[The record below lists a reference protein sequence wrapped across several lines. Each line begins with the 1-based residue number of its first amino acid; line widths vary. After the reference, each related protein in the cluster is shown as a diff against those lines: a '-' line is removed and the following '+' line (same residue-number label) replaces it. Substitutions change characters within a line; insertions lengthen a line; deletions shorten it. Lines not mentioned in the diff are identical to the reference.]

1 MTTRLRTRV
10 IWNSEDGICYETRKP
25 LSRER
30 AHAMARMF
38 AQNRRV
44 RMSAAVHERRR
55 DRDEWRVRIY
65 PAGLTALYNR
75 VLKASTSRADEQ
87 GQSYRFQR
95 RRDGLY
101 DCFNPA
107 TGCTYALSHSECT
120 CPQFQLRT
128 NRVGSPCKHMVEADR
143 RGLFYE
149 LELVP

>member
-1 MTTRLRTRV
+1 MKSQLRTRV

-30 AHAMARMF
+30 AQAMARMF

-44 RMSAAVHERRR
+44 RMSAAVQLRRR
-55 DRDEWRVRIY
+55 GRDEWRVRIY
-65 PAGLTALYNR
+65 PAALTALYHR
-75 VLKASTSRADEQ
+75 VLEASTSRADEQ
-87 GQSYRFQR
+87 GRSYRFLR
-95 RRDGLY
+95 RRDGLF

-107 TGCTYALSHSECT
+107 TGCTYALSHTECT

-149 LELVP
+149 LELVA